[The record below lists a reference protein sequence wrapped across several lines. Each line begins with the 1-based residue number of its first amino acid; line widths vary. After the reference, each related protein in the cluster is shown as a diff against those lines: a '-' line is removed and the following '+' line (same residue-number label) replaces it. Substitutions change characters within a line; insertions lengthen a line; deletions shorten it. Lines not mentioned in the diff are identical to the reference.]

1 MPIPINSCNNNNSC
15 HSTPIIA
22 ANILCAPPLQ
32 FTRDAVNVS
41 GSSITITQA
50 KYTNDGRLKVD
61 VSGVEVVVDIGSVD
75 ISGVIVTD
83 DGKLSVDISGQV
95 VDISGQHVVVDI
107 SGQYIHIIDASFNTN
122 QQLRVDISGQH
133 VVADISGQHVVTD
146 LSYLKVDI
154 SGVNVTNGKLPVD
167 ISGQHV
173 IADLSGQSVVA
184 YQPPMNLDAFGRLR
198 VSNPYT
204 LGDYKHIYGL
214 NTNFFDAS
222 FNGGSITFEP
232 YKSCALLDSS
242 LNSTG
247 YAIHQTKIYH
257 NYLPG
262 KSQYVYSTFCFI
274 SSATNVTKRTGYFDA
289 SNGIFLELQDASL
302 NFCIRSDASG
312 GVLTLQTAPQST
324 WNIDKCNGT
333 GLSGFNL
340 DITKA
345 QIFFTDFEWL
355 GVGKVRCGFI
365 NEKAEFI
372 IAHEFRHA
380 NSVTYPYMRT
390 PNLPIRC
397 EVRNTGIPSPLSNN
411 KMRQICST
419 AISEG
424 GDSNVGQLWS
434 NLITN
439 LPEYNVTNS
448 NSFPIMALRLKSQYQ
463 GYENRMFAIIT
474 QYNMVSDTAAYYRF
488 IKVPDTTYLI
498 NPSWVSDSSNSGVE
512 ISIRDGHQVTD
523 MSYAKAIDK
532 YCFVYDSGYLSAG
545 SPGGSAKGNNTSIS
559 TETSKQNY
567 IVRNFDNSDSDVYV
581 IEIRS
586 LGGNASVYAAV
597 QWREIY

>member
-1 MPIPINSCNNNNSC
+1 M
-15 HSTPIIA
+15 
-22 ANILCAPPLQ
+22 
-32 FTRDAVNVS
+32 
-41 GSSITITQA
+41 
-50 KYTNDGRLKVD
+50 
-61 VSGVEVVVDIGSVD
+61 D
-75 ISGVIVTD
+75 ISGQFVN
-83 DGKLSVDISGQV
+83 VDISGQFV
-95 VDISGQHVVVDI
+95 KVDISGQFVNVDISGQFVNVDISGQFVNVDISGQFVKVDISGQFVKVDISGQFVKVDISGQHVIADISGQFVNVDI
-107 SGQYIHIIDASFNTN
+107 SGQFVK
-122 QQLRVDISGQH
+122 VDISGQF
-133 VVADISGQHVVTD
+133 V
-146 LSYLKVDI
+146 KVDI
-154 SGVNVTNGKLPVD
+154 SGQFVKVD

-184 YQPPMNLDAFGRLR
+184 YQPPMSLDAFGRLR

-204 LGDYKHIYGL
+204 LGDYKHVYGL

-242 LNSTG
+242 VNSTG

-262 KSQYVYSTFCFI
+262 KSQYVYSTFCFLA
-274 SSATNVTKRTGYFDA
+274 SATNVTKRSGYFDA

-312 GVLTLQTAPQST
+312 GVLTLESAPQST

-365 NEKAEFI
+365 NEKAELI

-397 EVRNTGIPSPLSNN
+397 EVRNTGIPTGIT

-419 AISEG
+419 VMSEG

-448 NSFPIMALRLKSQYQ
+448 TSFPIMALRLKSQYQ

-488 IKVPDTTYLI
+488 IKVPDSTYLS
-498 NPSWVSDSSNSGVE
+498 NTSWVSDSSNSGVE

-523 MSYAKAIDK
+523 MNYAKPIDN

-545 SPGGSAKGNNTSIS
+545 SPGGSAKGNNTSIT

-567 IVRNFDNSDSDVYV
+567 IVRNFNNSDSEVYV

>member
-1 MPIPINSCNNNNSC
+1 MPFPTNSCNSCNNNCRCAPSIN
-15 HSTPIIA
+15 
-22 ANILCAPPLQ
+22 ANIKCAPPLK
-32 FTRDAVNVS
+32 FIRDSVNVS
-41 GSSITITQA
+41 GSS
-50 KYTNDGRLKVD
+50 
-61 VSGVEVVVDIGSVD
+61 
-75 ISGVIVTD
+75 
-83 DGKLSVDISGQV
+83 VDISGQFV
-95 VDISGQHVVVDI
+95 NVDISGQFVNVDISGQHVIADISGQFVNVDI
-107 SGQYIHIIDASFNTN
+107 SGQF
-122 QQLRVDISGQH
+122 V
-133 VVADISGQHVVTD
+133 
-146 LSYLKVDI
+146 KVDI
-154 SGVNVTNGKLPVD
+154 N
-167 ISGQHV
+167 GQHV

-184 YQPPMNLDAFGRLR
+184 YQPPMSLDAFGRLR

-204 LGDYKHIYGL
+204 LGDYKHVYGL
-214 NTNFFDAS
+214 NTNFFDVS

-242 LNSTG
+242 VNSTG

-262 KSQYVYSTFCFI
+262 KSQYVYSTFCFLA
-274 SSATNVTKRTGYFDA
+274 SATNVTKRTGYFDA

-312 GVLTLQTAPQST
+312 GVLTLDTAPQST

-365 NEKAEFI
+365 NEKAELI

-397 EVRNTGIPSPLSNN
+397 EVRNTGIPTGST
-411 KMRQICST
+411 KIRQICST
-419 AISEG
+419 VMSEG
-424 GDSNVGQLWS
+424 GDAVIGQNWS

-439 LPEYNVTNS
+439 LTNYNVDNTDAH
-448 NSFPIMALRLKSQYQ
+448 PIIALRIKSQYQ

-474 QYNMVSDTAAYYRF
+474 QYTIIVDKDAYYRI
-488 IKVPDTTYLI
+488 IKLPNSTYLS

-512 ISIRDGHQVTD
+512 ISIRSGHGGLF
-523 MSYAKAIDK
+523 MNYATIPDQF
-532 YCFVYDSGYLSAG
+532 CFVFDSGFLGGGG
-545 SPGGSAKGNNTSIS
+545 SGGSAKGSNNTNIS
-559 TETSKQNY
+559 TEIGRQNY
-567 IVRNFDNSDSDVYV
+567 IVRNFDNSDSEVYI
-581 IEIRS
+581 IEVKNI
-586 LGGNASVYAAV
+586 GGGTITSNAYAAV

>member
-1 MPIPINSCNNNNSC
+1 MPFPTNSCNSCNNNCRCAPSIN
-15 HSTPIIA
+15 
-22 ANILCAPPLQ
+22 ANIKCAPPLK
-32 FTRDAVNVS
+32 FIRDSVNVS
-41 GSSITITQA
+41 GSS
-50 KYTNDGRLKVD
+50 
-61 VSGVEVVVDIGSVD
+61 
-75 ISGVIVTD
+75 
-83 DGKLSVDISGQV
+83 VDISGQFV
-95 VDISGQHVVVDI
+95 NVDISGQFVNVDISGQFVNVDISGQFVNVDISGQFVNVDISGQFVNVDISGQHVIADI
-107 SGQYIHIIDASFNTN
+107 SGQFVN
-122 QQLRVDISGQH
+122 VDISGQH
-133 VVADISGQHVVTD
+133 VIADISGQFVN
-146 LSYLKVDI
+146 VDI
-154 SGVNVTNGKLPVD
+154 SGQFVKVD

-184 YQPPMNLDAFGRLR
+184 YQPPMSLDAFGRLR

-204 LGDYKHIYGL
+204 LGDYKHVYGL

-242 LNSTG
+242 VNSTG

-274 SSATNVTKRTGYFDA
+274 ASATNVTKRSGYFDA

-312 GVLTLQTAPQST
+312 GVLTLETAPQST

-365 NEKAEFI
+365 NEKAELI

-419 AISEG
+419 VISEG

-434 NLITN
+434 NLIKN
-439 LPEYNVTNS
+439 LTEYNVTNS
-448 NSFPIMALRLKSQYQ
+448 TSFPIMALRLKSQYQ

-488 IKVPDTTYLI
+488 IKVPDSTYLS

-523 MSYAKAIDK
+523 MNYAKAIDN

-545 SPGGSAKGNNTSIS
+545 SPGGSAKGNNTSIT

-567 IVRNFDNSDSDVYV
+567 IVRTFNNSDSEVYV